1 MTNFSDVYKFFL
13 NGISNDYRLKNLI
26 VQDEQIAEDMFE
38 YWLYRA
44 IVIYQDNTF
53 EDLEGSID
61 ETNKV
66 FNTNLTISQKVLLG
80 QTMVLIWLEWNIN
93 DITQMNNTLTDNDFK
108 HYSEERN
115 LNAKVEYA
123 DKVREKL
130 YHEYDLYKLKQFNP
144 TTDWS
149 WALQ

>member
-1 MTNFSDVYKFFL
+1 MTKFTDVYEFFL

-26 VQDEQIAEDMFE
+26 LQDTELAENMFE

-44 IVIYQDNTF
+44 IVIYQNNTS
-53 EDLEGSID
+53 EILENSID
-61 ETNKV
+61 RDNKV
-66 FNTNLTISQKVLLG
+66 FNKDLTISQITLLG
-80 QTMVLIWLEWNIN
+80 QSMVLVWLEWNIN

-130 YHEYDLYKLKQFNP
+130 YHDFQLYCLRQFNP
-144 TTDWS
+144 NTDWS
-149 WALQ
+149 WML

>member
-1 MTNFSDVYKFFL
+1 MTTFADVYKFFL

-26 VQDEQIAEDMFE
+26 LQDEEIAEDMFE
-38 YWLYRA
+38 YWLIRA
-44 IVIYQDNTF
+44 ISIYQNNTS
-53 EDLEGSID
+53 EIIENSID
-61 ETNKV
+61 RDTKTFTV
-66 FNTNLTISQKVLLG
+66 TLTISQLTLLA

-130 YHEYDLYKLKQFNP
+130 YHDYQLYCLRQFNP
-144 TTDWS
+144 STDWS
-149 WALQ
+149 WLV